1 MSSGF
6 QSNYN
11 DSGYTVSNS
20 YDHNNNLI
28 TTIPSRDIYLNTQ
41 QVGVYMLNGSRGGSV
56 TIYPI
61 YCSLG
66 NMTWAGLPLVDD
78 DAWLVYP
85 GFGFQLFGDVN
96 YVAQL
101 SRLYINT
108 STVPVLFSFATG
120 GFTGRGTMIKNNN
133 GDDVDSNLTKS
144 VRLYFRGEQ
153 ININHLS

>member
-61 YCSLG
+61 SCSLKDLRFCG
-66 NMTWAGLPLVDD
+66 IPIDDD

-85 GFGFQLFGDVN
+85 GYGFQLFNQIN
-96 YVAQL
+96 YSNPL
-101 SRLYINT
+101 SRVYTNI
-108 STVPVLFSFATG
+108 SSVPVLFSFANG
-120 GFTGRGTMIKNNN
+120 GFLNKGTPIQNTFSSTI
-133 GDDVDSNLTKS
+133 DCDQTAS
-144 VRLYFRGEQ
+144 VKIYFRGTE
-153 ININHLS
+153 ININNLS